1 MTRSLFVLT
10 NVIRLPGM
18 PEPTGFDVRE
28 TADVWRALT
37 EAGIDVDFASPA
49 GGPCR
54 PIVPMVRSRAVD
66 DFMAS
71 PDWGRATERTRV
83 LGEVD
88 AAKLDLVYLVGGH
101 GAMLDFWP
109 SHDVQAAVVSVL
121 RAGRLVAAICH
132 GAAGLLGT
140 GLGGAPI
147 VSGRAM
153 TAFSDAEEQA
163 RGLLDIV
170 PFSLELELVARGARF
185 TAGPDKTSHVVT
197 DQQLITAQNPY
208 STAELSTQIL
218 QRLAAE
224 TQRK

>member
-10 NVIRLPGM
+10 NVTQLSGM
-18 PEPTGFDVRE
+18 PGPTGFDVRE
-28 TADVWRALT
+28 TADVWLALT

-54 PIVPMVRSRAVD
+54 PIVPTVLGRAVD
-66 DFMAS
+66 DLMAS

-83 LGEVD
+83 LGEID
-88 AAKLDLVYLVGGH
+88 AAELDLVYLVGGH

-109 SHDVQAAVVSVL
+109 SQDVQATVASAL
-121 RAGRLVAAICH
+121 GAGRLVAAICH

-140 GLGGAPI
+140 GPDGTPT
-147 VSGRAM
+147 VSGRAV
-153 TAFSDAEEQA
+153 TAFSDAEEQV
-163 RGLLDIV
+163 RGLLDVV

-185 TAGPDKTSHVVT
+185 TAGPDRASHVVV

-208 STAELSTQIL
+208 STAKLSAQIL
-218 QRLAAE
+218 QRLAAD
-224 TQRK
+224 TKRK